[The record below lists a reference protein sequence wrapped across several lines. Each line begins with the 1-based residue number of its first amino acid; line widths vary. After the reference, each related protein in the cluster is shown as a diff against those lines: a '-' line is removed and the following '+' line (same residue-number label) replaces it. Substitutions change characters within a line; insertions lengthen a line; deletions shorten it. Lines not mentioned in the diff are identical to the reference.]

1 MKNKLSKRVM
11 AGSMAA
17 VLAAVGAGTYGF
29 EQKSMSEVKA
39 EEEDTE
45 TLKEAAETVLGD
57 TTTESNGET
66 YKDESVVCKC
76 RCIR

>member
-1 MKNKLSKRVM
+1 M

-45 TLKEAAETVLGD
+45 TLKDAAENVLGD

-66 YKDESVVCKC
+66 
-76 RCIR
+76 

>member
-29 EQKSMSEVKA
+29 EQKSMSEVEGRRGRYRA
-39 EEEDTE
+39 LER
-45 TLKEAAETVLGD
+45 GSGNCPWR
-57 TTTESNGET
+57 TTTESNEKLT
-66 YKDESVVCKC
+66 KMNLCM
-76 RCIR
+76 

>member
-45 TLKEAAETVLGD
+45 TLKQ
-57 TTTESNGET
+57 SW
-66 YKDESVVCKC
+66 KM
-76 RCIR
+76 